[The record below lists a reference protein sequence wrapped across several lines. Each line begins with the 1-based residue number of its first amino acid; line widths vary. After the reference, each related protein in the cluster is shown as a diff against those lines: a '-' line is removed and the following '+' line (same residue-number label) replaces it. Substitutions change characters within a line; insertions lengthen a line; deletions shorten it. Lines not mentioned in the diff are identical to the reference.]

1 MTSYTKLVE
10 NMIGEKLGK
19 SQLSTRGTAANI
31 MEAHTRGRPSG
42 AAARKEKIKGTLDE
56 ALGEALSVIN
66 TLADHEVQG
75 YIAQLPRQLAEDLMQ
90 RHAQY
95 INERIDLLAPRT
107 PRVVPCLEVDA
118 LASFISSNAAH

>member
-19 SQLSTRGTAANI
+19 SQLGNRGTAANI

-42 AAARKEKIKGTLDE
+42 AAARKEQIKE
-56 ALGEALSVIN
+56 SLGEALSVIN

-75 YIAQLPRQLAEDLMQ
+75 YIAQLPRQVAEDLMQ